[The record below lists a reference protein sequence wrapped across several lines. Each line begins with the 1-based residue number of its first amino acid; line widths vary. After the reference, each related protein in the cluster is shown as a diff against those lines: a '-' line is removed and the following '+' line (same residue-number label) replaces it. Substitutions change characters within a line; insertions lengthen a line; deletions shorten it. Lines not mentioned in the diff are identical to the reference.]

1 MTHESVELL
10 SEYIKINT
18 TNPPGGE
25 DQAVKFLKKIFD
37 REGIDTKIYE
47 SPEKRQSIRATLPG
61 SGQKGAIV
69 LLNHMDVVT
78 ANPDEWSFDPFCGDI
93 KDGMIL
99 GRGTLDT
106 KGLAIMEML
115 AMLHFKR
122 NGITPNRDIIFLAAA
137 DEETGGGQGVEFL
150 MNNHLEDFQAD
161 LVLNE
166 GAVGLT
172 DIAPDKPVM
181 MISAGEKGI
190 CWLKLRRK
198 GQPGHG
204 SAPHGK
210 NALENLSKA
219 VNNLIAETTPYS
231 VSPIVAEYFKNLAA
245 IWEFLAPYQADG
257 NPDTLIKILTETGF
271 IEMPQ
276 LSAMLRNTISLNVMR
291 AGEKTNVIP
300 SYAEAELDT
309 RILPGQGID
318 DWIAMLKEKMADDE
332 IEIEVLTGTEA
343 SASPTDSGDYLVIT
357 EYLEQKY
364 PDTVVTPSLTVGT
377 TDSRVFRHQGI
388 PAYGV
393 APIFIPMQH
402 AGMIHGTDEQIS
414 VQNMISGTEAMTEL
428 VEKLC
433 S

>member
-1 MTHESVELL
+1 
-10 SEYIKINT
+10 
-18 TNPPGGE
+18 
-25 DQAVKFLKKIFD
+25 
-37 REGIDTKIYE
+37 
-47 SPEKRQSIRATLPG
+47 
-61 SGQKGAIV
+61 
-69 LLNHMDVVT
+69 
-78 ANPDEWSFDPFCGDI
+78 
-93 KDGMIL
+93 
-99 GRGTLDT
+99 
-106 KGLAIMEML
+106 
-115 AMLHFKR
+115 MLHFKR
-122 NGITPNRDIIFLAAA
+122 NGIIPNRDIIFLAAA

-190 CWLKLRRK
+190 CWLKLSRK

-219 VNNLIAETTPYS
+219 VNKLIAETTPYS

-276 LSAMLRNTISLNVMR
+276 LSAMLRNTISLNVMQ

-332 IEIEVLTGTEA
+332 IEIEILTGTEA
-343 SASPTDSGDYLVIT
+343 SASPTDSGDYLVIK

-364 PDTVVTPSLTVGT
+364 PDAVVTPSLTVGT
-377 TDSRVFRHQGI
+377 TDSREFRHQGI

-402 AGMIHGTDEQIS
+402 AGMIHGIDEQIS